1 VMVLSPMGKKK
12 FTRLLA
18 SMDVLGF
25 VHSMYLDEFVYVCVH
40 VCTCEFYVSAV
51 NRIRTIV

>member
-1 VMVLSPMGKKK
+1 MGKKK

-25 VHSMYLDEFVYVCVH
+25 VHSMYLDEFVYVCVCACVH
-40 VCTCEFYVSAV
+40 V
-51 NRIRTIV
+51 